1 MGSNGTDEAPARFMP
16 DESIELSIRVCPAE
30 GVVKRRDGRVP
41 RWHHICAFEQQIIFW
56 RWPMDALEL
65 LKEDHQ
71 RVKELFERGQKTDD
85 KKQRRQIFKEIKA
98 ELETHAR
105 IEETIFYPA
114 MEEFEELKEMVLE
127 SLEEH
132 KQMKTVLREMA
143 RLSASSERFK
153 PKFKVLKDNVE
164 HHAEEEEEGKM
175 FPKIRKLVDRAQ
187 LEELGQE
194 LEAAKHRR
202 LRKAS

>member
-1 MGSNGTDEAPARFMP
+1 
-16 DESIELSIRVCPAE
+16 
-30 GVVKRRDGRVP
+30 
-41 RWHHICAFEQQIIFW
+41 
-56 RWPMDALEL
+56 MDALEL
-65 LKEDHQ
+65 LKQDHQ
-71 RVKELFERGQKTDD
+71 KVKQLFKRGQETED
-85 KKQRRQIFKEIKA
+85 KKQQRQIFKEIKS

-114 MEEFEELKEMVLE
+114 MEEHEELKDMVLE

-132 KQMKTVLREMA
+132 KQMKTVLREMG
-143 RLSASSERFK
+143 RLSTSSERFK

-164 HHAEEEEEGKM
+164 HHAVEEEEGKM
-175 FPKIRKLVDRAQ
+175 FPKIRKLINRNE

-194 LEAAKHRR
+194 LEAAKHKR